1 LKPAL
6 IFLLLLGLHLQA
18 QTPEEPE
25 GASQAPDA
33 GADYAGPTLPSR
45 RGAASVTREGS
56 LFNIRPFVSLQGI
69 YDTGLSS
76 LSVDANGN
84 AAEANDYG
92 VEGTFG
98 VLGYRTWK
106 RTTLGIDYRGNARH
120 YSTHSFYDGFDN
132 SLTLSVDHDV
142 NRHWRLMFG
151 QALAS
156 YSRNYYMP
164 YGSSWLG
171 VPDYAPPSFSN
182 LAGHEL
188 FDGRTNALL
197 FGSHLISG
205 RVTMSF
211 LDRELIPALRDGAK
225 QASDAG
231 ALPAEL
237 LPLYSDGK
245 HVQHWP
251 NHDNHIHVRVSE
263 TEYNAKIDWEE
274 PFEAP

>member
-1 LKPAL
+1 
-6 IFLLLLGLHLQA
+6 
-18 QTPEEPE
+18 
-25 GASQAPDA
+25 
-33 GADYAGPTLPSR
+33 
-45 RGAASVTREGS
+45 

-98 VLGYRTWK
+98 VLGYQTWK

-188 FDGRTNALL
+188 FDGRTNALTSTGRAIYQATPRFSVS
-197 FGSHLISG
+197 FGGSG
-205 RVTMSF
+205 VVVR
-211 LDRELIPALRDGAK
+211 RR
-225 QASDAG
+225 SDSLAG
-231 ALPAEL
+231 MQG
-237 LPLYSDGK
+237 YSAGGDFA
-245 HVQHWP
+245 
-251 NHDNHIHVRVSE
+251 
-263 TEYNAKIDWEE
+263 Y
-274 PFEAP
+274 